1 MQLHNGFGSVF
12 KLSDNHMTPYLLWVC
27 QVFCVSFKKK
37 FMGRGTSPY
46 ASPVTLSNYCTKAL
60 WPNRFSCTELLPLIF
75 KIHHFHIYGFVLG
88 FFHPY
93 PTDFGQEPSYLVAV
107 HSTFCIIQLCV
118 NTTA

>member
-1 MQLHNGFGSVF
+1 MLRKLF
-12 KLSDNHMTPYLLWVC
+12 KYEFKSTARLMLMIYGVC